1 VCCVKNSSGPVTDRR
16 LHVLPLDG
24 KAPNSP
30 KELMMKTTT
39 FTPVLLVIAGLL
51 GACGSVPTTH
61 LLEQTRSDYR
71 AVQNNPQV
79 TQYAPLE
86 LKQADKAMAEANA
99 AAADRQSNEDIDK
112 LAYLAKQKIAVT
124 QEMAKQKSAESSVVG
139 AARERDQMRLDQ
151 RTQEADRAKEATEVA
166 KGDAAYAE
174 RQTIEAQRRSAQ
186 LEAQLADLSAKKTER
201 GMVITLGDVLFQTDK
216 ARLNQDGLNISRKL
230 AKILE
235 ENPERTVLIEGF
247 TDSTGSSA
255 HNQRLSE
262 RRATAV
268 RQTLQEM
275 GVNRSRIAIRGFGE
289 SYPVAGNDT
298 SEDRQLNRRVEIIL
312 SNDKGAIRQR

>member
-1 VCCVKNSSGPVTDRR
+1 
-16 LHVLPLDG
+16 
-24 KAPNSP
+24 
-30 KELMMKTTT
+30 MKTTT

-51 GACGSVPTTH
+51 GACGSAPTTN

-79 TQYAPLE
+79 AQYASLE

-99 AAADRQSNEDIDK
+99 AAVDRQSNEDIDK

-174 RQTIEAQRRSAQ
+174 RQMTEAQRRSAQ
-186 LEAQLADLSAKKTER
+186 LEAQLADLSARKTER

-216 ARLNQDGLNISRKL
+216 ARLNQDGLNTSRKL
-230 AKILE
+230 AKVLE

-247 TDSTGSSA
+247 ADSTGSSA

-262 RRATAV
+262 SRATAV

-275 GVNRSRIAIRGFGE
+275 GVNRNRIAIRGFGE

>member
-1 VCCVKNSSGPVTDRR
+1 
-16 LHVLPLDG
+16 
-24 KAPNSP
+24 
-30 KELMMKTTT
+30 MMKTTT
-39 FTPVLLVIAGLL
+39 FTPVLLVIANLF
-51 GACGSVPTTH
+51 GACSSTPTTN

-79 TQYAPLE
+79 AKYAPLE
-86 LKQADKAMAEANA
+86 LKQADTAMAQANA
-99 AAADRQSNEDIDK
+99 AAVDRKSDEDIDK

-124 QEMAKQKSAESSVVG
+124 QEMAKQKSSESSVAS
-139 AARERDQMRLDQ
+139 AAKERDQMRLDQ
-151 RTQEADRAKEATEVA
+151 RTNEADRAKEANEVA
-166 KGDAAYAE
+166 KENTAYAE
-174 RQTIEAQRRSAQ
+174 RQTVEAQRRTAQ

-216 ARLNQDGLNISRKL
+216 ARLNRDGLNTSRKL
-230 AKILE
+230 AKVLE

-247 TDSTGSSA
+247 TDSTGSTA

-262 RRATAV
+262 RRATSV

-275 GVNRSRIAIRGFGE
+275 GVNRSRITIRGFGE
-289 SYPVAGNDT
+289 SYPVASNDT
-298 SEDRQLNRRVEIIL
+298 SEDRQMNRRVEIVL

>member
-1 VCCVKNSSGPVTDRR
+1 
-16 LHVLPLDG
+16 
-24 KAPNSP
+24 
-30 KELMMKTTT
+30 MKTTQ

-51 GACGSVPTTH
+51 GACSSMQTTN

-71 AVQNNPQV
+71 TVQNNPQV
-79 TQYAPLE
+79 AKYAPLE
-86 LKQADKAMAEANA
+86 LKQADDAMAKANA
-99 AAADRQSNEDIDK
+99 AAADNQSSEDIDK

-124 QEMAKQKSAESSVVG
+124 QEMTKQKSSESSIAG
-139 AARERDQMRLDQ
+139 ASKERDQMRLDQ
-151 RTQEADRAKEATEVA
+151 RTIEADRAKEATALA
-166 KGDAAYAE
+166 KGKTADAE
-174 RQTIEAQRRSAQ
+174 RQTLDAQRRTAQ
-186 LEAQLADLSAKKTER
+186 LEAQLAELAAKKTER

-216 ARLNQDGLNISRKL
+216 AALSEDGLNTSRKL
-230 AKILE
+230 AKVLE

-247 TDSTGSSA
+247 TDSTGSTP

-262 RRATAV
+262 SRATSV
-268 RQTLQEM
+268 RLALQNM
-275 GVNRSRIAIRGFGE
+275 GVNRNRIAIRGFGE